1 MIFASDLDRTLIY
14 TKKLIDD
21 AYVKS
26 IVLVEK
32 YLGKELSFMTK
43 NTIEKLK
50 LINNKILFVP
60 VTTRTTE
67 QYNRIFGIKE
77 EINPKYAVTSNG
89 GVILENGKISI
100 EWSKIIKTN
109 LVNSTKASIVEKQF
123 LKSFSDL
130 SWINKMVF
138 RDDLF
143 FSVHFDEIN
152 NNSKEELKNFENW
165 IIRNKWHISLQGKKL
180 YIVPNEVNKWN
191 AISYIKDI
199 ERKQRVI
206 SAGDSYLDYPI
217 LINANYSIAALH
229 GELKDLIYKNKI
241 QQKHIVMSKKSG
253 IEVSEEIL
261 DFVNAIVNCSM

>member
-14 TKKLIDD
+14 TKKLID
-21 AYVKS
+21 AAHIKHV
-26 IVLVEK
+26 VLVER

-50 LINNKILFVP
+50 LINNKILFIP

-77 EINPKYAVTSNG
+77 EINPKYVVTSNG
-89 GVILENGKISI
+89 GIILEHGEINI
-100 EWSKIIKTN
+100 EWNKIIKRVLT
-109 LVNSTKASIVEKQF
+109 NSTRASIVEKQF

-165 IIRNKWHISLQGKKL
+165 IIKNQWHISLQGKKL

-191 AISYIKDI
+191 AISYIKDK
-199 ERKQRVI
+199 EKKQKII

-217 LINANYSIAALH
+217 LINANYSIGALH
-229 GELKDLIYKNKI
+229 GELKNLIDKNKI

-253 IEVSEEIL
+253 IEASEEIL
-261 DFVNAIVNCSM
+261 DFVNDIVNCGI